1 MILQIVLV
9 CKVQQGTYN
18 FVTFFMLY
26 IAKCLLDIIFSFH
39 SVFML
44 WNCLQKTIEWLIV
57 VAQFAEFPPHC
68 Q

>member
-1 MILQIVLV
+1 
-9 CKVQQGTYN
+9 VQQGTYN

-26 IAKCLLDIIFSFH
+26 VTKCLLDMIFSFH

-44 WNCLQKTIEWLIV
+44 WNCLQKIIVWLSV
-57 VAQFAEFPPHC
+57 VAQCTEFPPLC